1 MIIFENENEA
11 NAVRGILEY
20 VATETNYFWRDD
32 SEVEHDKPRYSE
44 YMDLRKRLISGGY
57 ISEEFDLA
65 RVLYKFLDLYP
76 SNAQSIEDTRQYM
89 SVVSKLTESNID
101 RLHDKLYILSE
112 KKTKKV
118 DRSTQ
123 FDIALNILEKQ
134 LAYESLEEVD
144 DVEWN

>member
-1 MIIFENENEA
+1 
-11 NAVRGILEY
+11 
-20 VATETNYFWRDD
+20 
-32 SEVEHDKPRYSE
+32 
-44 YMDLRKRLISGGY
+44 
-57 ISEEFDLA
+57 
-65 RVLYKFLDLYP
+65 
-76 SNAQSIEDTRQYM
+76 M

-144 DVEWN
+144 DVE

>member
-20 VATETNYFWRDD
+20 VATETNYYWRDD

-65 RVLYKFLDLYP
+65 QVLYKFLDLYP
-76 SNAQSIEDTRQYM
+76 SSAQSTEDTRQYM
-89 SVVSKLTESNID
+89 SVVTKLTDKNLNRLSDRLYKLTEK
-101 RLHDKLYILSE
+101 R
-112 KKTKKV
+112 TKKV

-123 FDIALNILEKQ
+123 FDVALDILEKQ

-144 DVEWN
+144 DVE